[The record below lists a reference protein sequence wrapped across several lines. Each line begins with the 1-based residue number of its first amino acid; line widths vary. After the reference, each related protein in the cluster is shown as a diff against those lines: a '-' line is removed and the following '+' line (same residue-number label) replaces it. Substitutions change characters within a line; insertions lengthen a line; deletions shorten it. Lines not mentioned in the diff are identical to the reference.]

1 MPVGFNFKLGW
12 RHRIRIYLVL
22 HLTPEKFGMQ
32 IHPHLTFTWNAWK
45 WIHLA
50 NRMQTC
56 MHLPYIN
63 SSSSILFWPWKVVG
77 LILYMWSDWIDDA
90 FFYTKPS
97 LVAGVTLKMSHAEL
111 NLNKFTKSNGG
122 RRNCMKNY
130 LHRHYGKMQLTGTGA
145 GPHYLTLDVF
155 AKRSQLWG
163 QCQVNWWIITFS
175 QKFYLSHRPCFQERA
190 KINDC

>member
-111 NLNKFTKSNGG
+111 NLNKLTKGESNEGVA
-122 RRNCMKNY
+122 RKIISAAIC
-130 LHRHYGKMQLTGTGA
+130 GKMQLTGTNA
-145 GPHYLTLDVF
+145 GPHYLALGF
-155 AKRSQLWG
+155 LQ
-163 QCQVNWWIITFS
+163 N
-175 QKFYLSHRPCFQERA
+175 RP
-190 KINDC
+190 N